1 MLDTKFLILNKHH
14 KMSAIDN
21 TKSTTA
27 IKMIIKLLLFHQQA
41 KLKTKEGMRRFKIID
56 LSIIRVSTSSK
67 RLSNLITSFKA
78 V

>member
-14 KMSAIDN
+14 KMSAIDS

-27 IKMIIKLLLFHQQA
+27 IKMIIKLLLFHQQT

-56 LSIIRVSTSSK
+56 LSIIRVST
-67 RLSNLITSFKA
+67 RLSNLIISLKA